1 MSFTVLRTNLDADP
15 NGLGIERRGG
25 RRVTAWEELV
35 GGIVARLSGHS
46 SAASFLPHL
55 ADVAGEVPMPC
66 VERNA
71 LLPVQRYWPA
81 AGSGD
86 ALGQALATVDA
97 QIGAGWRQNPNY
109 RANPP
114 SAGFLDNYGYL
125 ECVGPEAPVPTDNLR
140 LGLLLLGPA
149 TLYPPHQHPAEEI
162 YLPLGPGRW
171 WRAGDSWRELTA
183 GAVIHHP
190 PLCGHATESGAE
202 ALAAIYLWRGAI
214 ARAAEIV

>member
-1 MSFTVLRTNLDADP
+1 MTIWNVLVD
-15 NGLGIERRGG
+15 GI
-25 RRVTAWEELV
+25 A
-35 GGIVARLSGHS
+35 ARLSGHS
-46 SAASFLPHL
+46 FADAFLPLLAGL
-55 ADVAGEVPMPC
+55 ADEVPTPC
-66 VERNA
+66 VERSS

-86 ALGQALATVDA
+86 ALGLALATFDA
-97 QIGAGWRQNPNY
+97 QIGVGWRQNPNY
-109 RANPP
+109 RASPP

-125 ECVGPEAPVPTDNLR
+125 ECAGPEAPVRTDKLR

-171 WRAGDSWRELTA
+171 WRAGDSWRELTS

-202 ALAAIYLWRGAI
+202 ALAAIYLWRGEI